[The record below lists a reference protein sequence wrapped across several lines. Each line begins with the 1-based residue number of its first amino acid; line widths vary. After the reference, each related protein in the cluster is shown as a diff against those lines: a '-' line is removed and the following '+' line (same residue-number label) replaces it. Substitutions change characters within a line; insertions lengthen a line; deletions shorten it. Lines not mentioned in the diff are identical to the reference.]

1 MSLDLHNNIKVTQ
14 VSHAAATGGTVNSTA
29 VDTANFGSLEFL
41 VSVQPST
48 ATTPT
53 YSFEVQEGSTS
64 TPTEAVADAD
74 LIGLESA
81 MALTGSGGGAVKIGY
96 KGVKRYVRLSC
107 VSTVATGTI
116 SVVAVQS
123 NPRVAPQS

>member
-14 VSHAAATGGTVNSTA
+14 VSHAAATGGDVYSTA
-29 VDTANFGSLEFL
+29 VDVAGFNSLEFI
-41 VSVQPST
+41 VSAQPST

-53 YSFEVQEGSTS
+53 YAFEVQEGATS

-74 LIGLESA
+74 LIGLESS

-96 KGVKRYVRLSC
+96 KGAKRYVRLSV
-107 VSTVATGTI
+107 VSTVATGTV
-116 SVVAVQS
+116 SVVAVQG
-123 NPRVAPQS
+123 NPIKAPQS